1 MLARADF
8 RLFGPAHLSIIAGV
22 PACAAALAW
31 LSRRRPD
38 RASWIRLSLGV
49 LLAINAL
56 CWYAYRFA
64 VLGIHLPQGLPF
76 ELCDISLWLTVY
88 SLLRLNQISFE
99 LAYYW
104 GLAGAAMAVLTPDL
118 MAPLLS
124 PSSIIFFLGHGGLIV
139 SILYLLWSHHLRPR
153 PKSWRL
159 AFLALNIYAAGAG
172 IFDFVSGVNYLYLRN
187 KPASA
192 SLLNAM
198 GPWPLY
204 IFAADL
210 LALVMFL
217 IMAIPFAK
225 DAIVSL

>member
-1 MLARADF
+1 MLARTDF
-8 RLFGPAHLSIIAGV
+8 RLFGPAHLSIIAAV

-31 LSRRRPD
+31 LRRRRPD
-38 RASWIRLSLGV
+38 RARWIRLSLGA
-49 LLAINAL
+49 LLALNAL

-64 VLGIHLPQGLPF
+64 VLGMHLPQGLPF

-88 SLLRLNQISFE
+88 SLLRLDQISFE

-187 KPASA
+187 KPAST

-217 IMAIPFAK
+217 IMAIPFRK
-225 DAIVSL
+225 SRKSV